1 MMLDLY
7 FWTTPNGYKPLIFI
21 YEAEQEFTP
30 HLINIRE
37 QQQFT
42 PEFLAISPN
51 NKIPALVDHSP
62 NQGQQPIVLFESGA
76 ILLYLAEKFEMG
88 LGNGI
93 LDRAAVMKW
102 LFWQVAGLGHMS
114 GQYHHFTVFADEQV
128 PYLCY

>member
-62 NQGQQPIVLFESGA
+62 NQGQQPIVL
-76 ILLYLAEKFEMG
+76 YLAEKFEMG